1 MWVRQISPQ
10 TGGTRASNVYT
21 INVPE
26 NFKNAVLE
34 QSKSF
39 GGASQ
44 IVTLSLDDLALRVR
58 KMKSRI
64 NIIEE
69 LNDYIK
75 LEVLLMKRYEDES
88 KARKDTKL
96 SFRLKD
102 QVSSESLD
110 SIKKKTGWSTSKTVR
125 ISLLW
130 YLYANFD
137 EFVASESF
145 VPLLKCSHCG
155 FVTHDQRALGVHIQ
169 TLHETICPYC
179 GVHHPIT
186 EDHHCKQ
193 KETATIQFD
202 STPIAKSQ
210 TKIDQFTSGKSS
222 ELDLDESSLLQ
233 ELGLNDLG
241 SLQPAEK
248 ESSAPEL
255 ASMLPDKDVF
265 DESEAELETI
275 RDEISKVGGTLVD
288 LPDGSSLRDVVEE
301 RRKSQKTKKG
311 KDETIDKLEDEIS
324 EILES
329 LKEDGLLE

>member
-1 MWVRQISPQ
+1 VRQIPPQ
-10 TGGTRASNVYT
+10 TGEIRASNVYT
-21 INVPE
+21 INIPE

-44 IVTLSLDDLALRVR
+44 IVTLSLDDLAIRIK
-58 KMKSRI
+58 KMKNRM

-75 LEVLLMKRYEDES
+75 LEILLMKRYEEES
-88 KARKDTKL
+88 KSKKDTKL

-102 QVSSESLD
+102 QVSSESLEN
-110 SIKKKTGWSTSKTVR
+110 IKKKTGWSTSKAVR

-137 EFVASESF
+137 DFVASESF
-145 VPLLKCSHCG
+145 IPLLKCNHCG

-179 GVHHPIT
+179 GIHHPIT

-202 STPIAKSQ
+202 STPMTKSQ
-210 TKIDQFTSGKSS
+210 TKIDQFTTASDSAL
-222 ELDLDESSLLQ
+222 ELDEKRLLQ
-233 ELGLNDLG
+233 ELGLEDLG
-241 SLQPAEK
+241 SLQPAGK
-248 ESSAPEL
+248 TDSVPEL

-265 DESEAELETI
+265 DESKAQLETI

-288 LPDGSSLRDVVEE
+288 LPDGSSLQDLIEE
-301 RRKSQKTKKG
+301 RRKTQKSKKG
-311 KDETIDKLEDEIS
+311 KDDTIDKLEDEIS